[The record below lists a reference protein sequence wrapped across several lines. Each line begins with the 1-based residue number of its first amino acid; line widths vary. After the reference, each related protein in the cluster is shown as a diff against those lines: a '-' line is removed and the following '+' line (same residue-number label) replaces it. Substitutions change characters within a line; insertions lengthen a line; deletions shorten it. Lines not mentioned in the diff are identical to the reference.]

1 MPHCEELWLEL
12 VQKKFKCIIG
22 AVYRHPH
29 QNLNRFQK
37 NFQVTLE
44 TLNNSNSL
52 YYVGGDFNIN
62 LMNCTRKGN
71 KTIKSYVDMIY
82 SLGCIPLIT
91 NPTRITETSSSII
104 DHLYTNNI
112 SHKTDSFVI
121 LHNLTDH
128 LPILASSYFKT
139 IEKKSNSG
147 YFRDTKEFQVDNF
160 VEDLYKNIASVNLSD
175 ALSVNDYFADFISQR
190 YHYS

>member
-1 MPHCEELWLEL
+1 MLIWL
-12 VQKKFKCIIG
+12 
-22 AVYRHPH
+22 
-29 QNLNRFQK
+29 
-37 NFQVTLE
+37 
-44 TLNNSNSL
+44 
-52 YYVGGDFNIN
+52 
-62 LMNCTRKGN
+62 
-71 KTIKSYVDMIY
+71 
-82 SLGCIPLIT
+82 
-91 NPTRITETSSSII
+91 ITETSSSIT

-160 VEDLYKNIASVNLSD
+160 VEDLYKNIASINLSD
-175 ALSVNDYFADFISQR
+175 ALSVNDYFADFISQFSTTLEIHAPMR
-190 YHYS
+190 KFTRKEKNYKPSHGCQKKY